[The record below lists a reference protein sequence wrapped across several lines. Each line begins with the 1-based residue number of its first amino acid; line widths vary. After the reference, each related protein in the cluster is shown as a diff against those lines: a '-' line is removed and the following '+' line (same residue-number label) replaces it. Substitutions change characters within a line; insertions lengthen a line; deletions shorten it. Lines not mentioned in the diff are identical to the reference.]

1 MIKVSV
7 IVPIYGVE
15 RYIERS
21 VRSLFEQTLSGIE
34 YIFVND
40 CTPDNSMVI
49 LNNLIEEYKERL
61 IKEDKVYKII
71 NLPQNGGLPQARW
84 HGIVEASGEYIVH
97 CDSDDWVDRDMYKMQ
112 YEKAVH
118 DNSDMVV
125 CDYYATNGTKH
136 RHLKA
141 FKDNLSKERIYELMF
156 DRKLP
161 WMVWNKMI
169 RTEIYKTSNI
179 TVPRQTQGEDMAFIL
194 QLLYFVNR
202 ISYIPKPLYY
212 YQVGTQTVTH
222 STDEKAILKR
232 YNAAVDNTRIVASFF
247 ENKNN
252 SIYANGVLCI
262 KLTCRNFLNPLL
274 KDNHYYDM
282 WLNTFPEIDSQ
293 ILNNR
298 AISLK
303 RRFKYFLIKHRICI
317 NCFR

>member
-15 RYIERS
+15 KYIERA
-21 VRSLFEQTLSGIE
+21 VRSLFEQTLTGIE

-40 CTPDNSMVI
+40 CTPDNSIVI

-61 IKEDKVYKII
+61 TNENKLYKII

-84 HGIVEASGEYIVH
+84 HGIVEASGEYIAH
-97 CDSDDWVDRDMYKMQ
+97 CDSDDWVDRDMYRIQ
-112 YEKAVH
+112 YEKAVQEKA
-118 DNSDMVV
+118 DMVV
-125 CDYYATNGTKH
+125 CDYYATNGQKH
-136 RHLKA
+136 RHLRA
-141 FKDNLSKERIYELMF
+141 FKDNLSKEQIYELMF
-156 DRKLP
+156 DRKIP

-169 RTEIYKTSNI
+169 KANIYKASNI
-179 TVPRQTQGEDMAFIL
+179 TVPRQTQGEDMAYIL
-194 QLLYFVNR
+194 QLLYYVNK
-202 ISYIPKPLYY
+202 ISYINKPLYY

-222 STDEKAILKR
+222 SSDEKAILKR

-247 ENKNN
+247 ENKNS
-252 SIYANGVLCI
+252 SIFSNGVLCI

-274 KDNHYYDM
+274 KDNRYYDL
-282 WLNTFPEIDSQ
+282 WLNTFPEIDNH

-303 RRFKYFLIKHRICI
+303 RRVKYFLLKYRVCL

>member
-15 RYIERS
+15 KYIERS
-21 VRSLFEQTLSGIE
+21 VRSLFEQTLTGIE

-40 CTPDNSMVI
+40 CTPDNSMII
-49 LNNLIEEYKERL
+49 LNNLIEEYKKRL
-61 IKEDKVYKII
+61 TNEKKVYKII

-84 HGIVEASGEYIVH
+84 HGVVEASGEYIAH
-97 CDSDDWVDRDMYKMQ
+97 CDSDDWVDRDMYRMQ
-112 YEKAVH
+112 YEKATQEKA
-118 DNSDMVV
+118 DMVV
-125 CDYYATNGTKH
+125 CDYYATNGQKH
-136 RHLKA
+136 HHLRA

-169 RTEIYKTSNI
+169 KTNIYKTSNI
-179 TVPRQTQGEDMAFIL
+179 TVPMQTQGEDMAYIL
-194 QLLYFVNR
+194 QLLYYVNK

-222 STDEKAILKR
+222 NTDEKAILKR

-247 ENKNN
+247 ENKNS
-252 SIYANGVLCI
+252 SIFSNGVLGI
-262 KLTCRNFLNPLL
+262 KLTCRNFLKPLL
-274 KDNHYYDM
+274 KDNRYYNM
-282 WLNTFPEIDSQ
+282 WLNTFPEIDNH

-303 RRFKYFLIKHRICI
+303 IRVKYFLLKHRVCL